1 MNLLFD
7 FSLFGTISLNQFNLC
22 HYQSKKA
29 PPPKQVPDPF
39 VLFKFAGRINVRGH
53 LCGYAGHLI
62 EVFVLPAVLL
72 ERWLR
77 VDQYFKKE

>member
-1 MNLLFD
+1 M
-7 FSLFGTISLNQFNLC
+7 
-22 HYQSKKA
+22 
-29 PPPKQVPDPF
+29 PDPF
-39 VLFKFAGRINVRGH
+39 VLFKFAGRINVRGY